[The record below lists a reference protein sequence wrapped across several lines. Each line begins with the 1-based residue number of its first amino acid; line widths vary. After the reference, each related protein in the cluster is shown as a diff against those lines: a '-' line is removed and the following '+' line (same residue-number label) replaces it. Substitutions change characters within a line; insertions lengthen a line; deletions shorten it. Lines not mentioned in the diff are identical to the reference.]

1 MDNQADDGKK
11 TVMQSNLNPLE
22 HKTQEEATE
31 SKETRL
37 QQQKPPELT
46 DLKTINENLSGVK
59 VADKEDD
66 LEAPTTPNLKKNYSA
81 L

>member
-22 HKTQEEATE
+22 TKTQEEATE